1 MRICVVVFFSYRQCF
16 DLEGESGIVVRGI
29 GTAAT
34 LTKQYESQLSPSS
47 SDAGA
52 VSRE

>member
-1 MRICVVVFFSYRQCF
+1 MICMMYFFRYKQCF

-34 LTKQYESQLSPSS
+34 LIRLYEHLQIHT
-47 SDAGA
+47 
-52 VSRE
+52 SRPAMTAEE